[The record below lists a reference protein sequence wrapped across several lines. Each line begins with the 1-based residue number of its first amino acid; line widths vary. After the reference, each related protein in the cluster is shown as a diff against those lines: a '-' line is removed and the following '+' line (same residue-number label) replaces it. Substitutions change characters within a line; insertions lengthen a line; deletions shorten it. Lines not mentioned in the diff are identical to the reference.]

1 MTGMLGPVHL
11 QGCEK
16 RERYGNGYSEE
27 FDVRVGV
34 NQGSV
39 FNSLLIVIV

>member
-1 MTGMLGPVHL
+1 MAGTLDLVHL
-11 QGCEK
+11 QGFEK
-16 RERYGNGYSEE
+16 QGDGDKYSE

-39 FNSLLIVIV
+39 INLLHIVIV